1 MFCAIKTC
9 NMFQNLVTYFDFS
22 KKISKKLATHH
33 HKSCCLGQDLQN
45 ELSYVASFDKKWKHV
60 TCFQKHVTCFHQI
73 PFFPTAEDK
82 NKFSNVLPDRFGYYG
97 AIIIQNIA
105 ILTWVVKKNFLLGY
119 GMGVHAP
126 FKRGMQI
133 QAGSRK
139 FFCFYDA
146 KHVTCFKILLNIS
159 IFLKKFQNNLLY
171 TITKVVI

>member
-1 MFCAIKTC
+1 MYSKFWQKVKTCNMFCAIKTC

-33 HKSCCLGQDLQN
+33 HKSCYLGQDLQN

-97 AIIIQNIA
+97 AIIIQNIT
-105 ILTWVVKKNFLLGY
+105 ILTWVVKKKFSLRTGCKVNP
-119 GMGVHAP
+119 P
-126 FKRGMQI
+126 FKLRVYLNKI
-133 QAGSRK
+133 CYNARK
-139 FFCFYDA
+139 
-146 KHVTCFKILLNIS
+146 VTIINP
-159 IFLKKFQNNLLY
+159 NY
-171 TITKVVI
+171 EA